1 MQGSC
6 SLTSSPIARE
16 RKVHHYPVL
25 CATYLVRKPL
35 WREGTTPPDEKKLS
49 QDDGSAPKTGRWL
62 RGVRGSLASCGVFG
76 MWFQSL
82 AVHRAA
88 VCSKEPRVS
97 PEPGMI
103 LALQIWDCEWSATLM
118 EEVTVGSTRET
129 PAALLDTEVFLLLER
144 ERELWWGSG
153 EW

>member
-1 MQGSC
+1 MARIYLISLGDAHYSPGPSLPWLQSEPGEGSVQGSC
-6 SLTSSPIARE
+6 SLTSFPIARE

-35 WREGTTPPDEKKLS
+35 WREGTTPPGEKKLFF
-49 QDDGSAPKTGRWL
+49 QDDGCCSMTGRWL

-88 VCSKEPRVS
+88 VCRAQ
-97 PEPGMI
+97 G
-103 LALQIWDCEWSATLM
+103 
-118 EEVTVGSTRET
+118 VTWTCNDFSRTDLG
-129 PAALLDTEVFLLLER
+129 L
-144 ERELWWGSG
+144 
-153 EW
+153 